1 MLAIVLTTRAFA
13 PPRSLA
19 RFVEC
24 VRVIDAPDL
33 ARLRYERLPDGK
45 TELVV
50 QIDGRGAEAGA
61 MGTRTRAISKESSP
75 LASAVIV
82 RFRAA
87 GAYPFFG
94 MPMSELTDRHT
105 SVETLWGG
113 SGRAL
118 QDALAGA
125 RGDEA
130 RARLMISALEAR
142 LSSDRVFEPAAS
154 SAVRRATRTI
164 DAMETLPRVDA
175 LAAHVGLSERQLRR
189 AFDAVVGVGPKHYLR
204 IVRFQRAL
212 AMLRASTPRPA
223 WGVIARDAG
232 YFDQA
237 HMIAELREMTGRAP
251 SELALRFAATRRGL
265 ALQNP

>member
-1 MLAIVLTTRAFA
+1 MLTTRAFA
-13 PPRSLA
+13 PPRALA

-24 VRVIDAPDL
+24 VRVIDAPEL

-50 QIDGRGAEAGA
+50 RIDGRGADAGA
-61 MGTRTRAISKESSP
+61 MGTRTRAVSKDAGP
-75 LASAVIV
+75 LASAVVV

-105 SVETLWGG
+105 SIETLWGG

-118 QDALAGA
+118 EDALAGA
-125 RGDEA
+125 RSGEA
-130 RARLMISALEAR
+130 RVRVMLSALEAR
-142 LSSDRVFEPAAS
+142 LASDRVFEPAA
-154 SAVRRATRTI
+154 AATVRRATRTI
-164 DAMETLPRVDA
+164 AAMETLPRVDA

-189 AFDAVVGVGPKHYLR
+189 AFDAVIGVGPKHYLR
-204 IVRFQRAL
+204 IVRFQRAI
-212 AMLRASTPRPA
+212 AMLRADVPRPP

-251 SELALRFAATRRGL
+251 SELARRLAERRREL
-265 ALQNP
+265 ALRNP